1 MVRIA
6 HRGASGWEPQN
17 TRLAFEKAIELGC
30 DLIETDVHVCR
41 SGELVLCHDARID
54 STSNGTG
61 LIADMDLE
69 ELKQYDFGKGQSIM
83 CLDDLLDLAEGRV
96 GVNIELKS
104 TGSGL
109 SCARVLKQAEQVSSW
124 WADHAVVTSF
134 NHRELTAFHRELP
147 DIRFGALIKSIL
159 LDTVS
164 YLHQLD
170 ASFLVSS
177 IEFIDKQLVDEVH
190 ASDRDVYV
198 YTVNDP
204 VDIERMQSLGVDGLI
219 GNYPDR
225 FFS

>member
-1 MVRIA
+1 
-6 HRGASGWEPQN
+6 
-17 TRLAFEKAIELGC
+17 
-30 DLIETDVHVCR
+30 
-41 SGELVLCHDARID
+41 
-54 STSNGTG
+54 
-61 LIADMDLE
+61 
-69 ELKQYDFGKGQSIM
+69 M
-83 CLDDLLDLAEGRV
+83 CLEDLLELAETRV

-104 TGSGL
+104 PGSGR
-109 SCARVLKQAEQVSSW
+109 SCAHVLKQAVQDSLW
-124 WADHAVVTSF
+124 WSDHAAVTSF
-134 NHRELTAFHRELP
+134 NHRELAAFHALLP
-147 DIRFGALIKSIL
+147 DIRTGALIKSIL

-225 FFS
+225 FFT

>member
-30 DLIETDVHVCR
+30 DLIETDVHVCA

-54 STSNGTG
+54 STSTG
-61 LIADMDLE
+61 SGFISHMTLDQ
-69 ELKQYDFGKGQSIM
+69 LKRFDFGKGEKIM
-83 CLDDLLDLAEGRV
+83 RLEDLLQLAEGRV

-104 TGSGL
+104 PGSGKAC
-109 SCARVLKQAEQVSSW
+109 SRVLKQAVKISSW
-124 WADHAVVTSF
+124 WEDHAAVTSF
-134 NHRELTAFHRELP
+134 NHRELSAFHRELP
-147 DIRFGALIKSIL
+147 DIRAGALIKSIL

-170 ASFLVSS
+170 ASFLVTS
-177 IEFIDKQLVDEVH
+177 IEFVNSQLVDEVH
-190 ASDRDVYV
+190 ASNRDVYV

-204 VDIERMQSLGVDGLI
+204 ADIERMQSLGVDGLI

-225 FFS
+225 FYT

>member
-61 LIADMDLE
+61 FIAHMSLE
-69 ELKQYDFGKGQSIM
+69 ELKQYDFGKGERIM
-83 CLDDLLDLAEGRV
+83 CLEDLLELAETRV

-104 TGSGL
+104 PGSGR
-109 SCARVLKQAEQVSSW
+109 SCAHVLKQAVQDSLW
-124 WADHAVVTSF
+124 WSDHAAVTSF
-134 NHRELTAFHRELP
+134 NHRELAAFHALLP
-147 DIRFGALIKSIL
+147 DIRTGALIKSIL

-225 FFS
+225 FFT

>member
-30 DLIETDVHVCR
+30 DLIETDVHVCG

-54 STSNGTG
+54 STSTG
-61 LIADMDLE
+61 SGFISHMTLAQLE
-69 ELKQYDFGKGQSIM
+69 QFDFGKGEKIM
-83 CLDDLLDLAEGRV
+83 RLEDLLDLAEGRV

-104 TGSGL
+104 PGSAQACAHIL
-109 SCARVLKQAEQVSSW
+109 STVMETSDW
-124 WADHAVVTSF
+124 WGDHAAITSF

-147 DIRFGALIKSIL
+147 HIRAGALIKSIL

-164 YLHQLD
+164 YLDQLD

-177 IEFIDKQLVDEVH
+177 IEFVNSQLVDEVH
-190 ASDRDVYV
+190 ASNRDVYV

-225 FFS
+225 FFI